1 MVFKIVFMCCGNI
14 LPHHGQVDV
23 AGGELHVDLLVDHG
37 LGGGVKVLADL
48 GHGDFTC
55 GALARLGYFRL
66 VQWVQ
71 VRACATAAGPIGST
85 LAVAMQTI
93 RRLLGN
99 VRRRPVLC
107 SLLIIGRGDQ
117 YLLVLRQYVL
127 LANS

>member
-1 MVFKIVFMCCGNI
+1 MACT
-14 LPHHGQVDV
+14 HHGHVNIASIQ
-23 AGGELHVDLLVDHG
+23 LHVDLLVDHG
-37 LGGGVKVLADL
+37 LGGGVEVLADL
-48 GHGDFTC
+48 GHGYFAC

-66 VQWVQ
+66 VQCVQ

-99 VRRRPVLC
+99 VRRRPILC
-107 SLLIIGRGDQ
+107 SLLIIDINDQ